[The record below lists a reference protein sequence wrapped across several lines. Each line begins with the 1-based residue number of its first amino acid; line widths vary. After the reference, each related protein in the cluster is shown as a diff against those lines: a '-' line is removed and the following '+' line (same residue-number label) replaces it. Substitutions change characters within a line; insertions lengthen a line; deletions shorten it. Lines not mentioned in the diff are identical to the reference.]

1 MAMCEECGIRPA
13 TIRFTMVVNGE
24 KQEKRLC
31 PLCMAQMQKRIPN
44 LDLSGLA
51 GILGGMMAAK
61 RKPAQPDEQSGQPP
75 VDESYLPLACE
86 HCGRTYEEFQK
97 TGMVGCSRCY
107 EAFHEPIELL
117 LTRVNGH
124 AQHVGRVP
132 GGKGSALSNKLA
144 IDRLKQQLVKAIAS
158 EEYEQA
164 ASLRDQIRALTAAI
178 EKTEKEASANG

>member
-1 MAMCEECGIRPA
+1 MAMCEECGMRPA

-31 PLCMAQMQKRIPN
+31 PVCMAQMQKRIPN

-51 GILGGMMAAK
+51 GILGGMMTAK
-61 RKPAQPDEQSGQPP
+61 RKAKAPDEQTGQPP
-75 VDESYLPLACE
+75 VDESYLPLVCE
-86 HCGRTYEEFQK
+86 RCGRSYEEFQR

-107 EAFHEPIELL
+107 EAFREPIEVL

-124 AQHVGRVP
+124 AQHVGRMP

-164 ASLRDQIRALTAAI
+164 ASLRDQIRALTATI
-178 EKTEKEASANG
+178 EQREREARANG